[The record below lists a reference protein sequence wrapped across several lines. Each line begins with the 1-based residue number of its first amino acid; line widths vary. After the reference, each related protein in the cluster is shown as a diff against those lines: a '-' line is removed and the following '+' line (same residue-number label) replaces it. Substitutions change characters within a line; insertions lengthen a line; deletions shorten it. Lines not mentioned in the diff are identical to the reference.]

1 MKAFQFEN
9 EYIKISSQLILQS
22 KKYKDKSILLIGGG
36 PSTIDRSW
44 EKLKVDFIWTC
55 NNFYDN
61 KKLNNKK
68 IDLVSVSNRVELN
81 SKDFLSHIDNVDQIF
96 FEPIHFHEKLR
107 SQEFNIFYNN
117 NLDRINFF
125 DTKFQN
131 KSGTIARLAI
141 LALLTGAKDIY
152 IVGLDGHPWAK
163 GFTQRHA
170 FRPGWKW
177 GWDERRNKPE
187 AEWDYK
193 VVKKD
198 WDDVAIYLKKIADLY
213 NVNLYNL
220 GEGLEYNMFSEYS
233 SNNFKLPKEILK
245 IIK

>member
-9 EYIKISSQLILQS
+9 KYIKISSQLILQS
-22 KKYKDKSILLIGGG
+22 EKYKDKSILLVGGG

-68 IDLVSVSNRVELN
+68 IDLVSVSNRVELK
-81 SKDFLSHIDNVDQIF
+81 SKDFLSHINNVDQIF
-96 FEPIHFHEKLR
+96 FEPIHFHEKLN
-107 SQEFNIFYNN
+107 SQEFNTFYNN

-141 LALLTGAKDIY
+141 LALLTGAKDVY

-170 FRPGWKW
+170 FRPNWKW

-187 AEWDYK
+187 AQWSYK
-193 VVKKD
+193 VIKQD
-198 WDDVAIYLKKIADLY
+198 WDNAANYLNNIAKKY
-213 NVNLYNL
+213 NSNLYNL

-233 SNNFKLPKEILK
+233 SKHFKLPKEILK